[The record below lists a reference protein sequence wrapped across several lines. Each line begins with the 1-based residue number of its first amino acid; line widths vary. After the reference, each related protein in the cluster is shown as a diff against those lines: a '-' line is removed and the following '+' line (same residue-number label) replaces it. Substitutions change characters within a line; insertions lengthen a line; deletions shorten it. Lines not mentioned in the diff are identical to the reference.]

1 MKVPFSYLDR
11 QFRSAVSNEPK
22 QVLDLILDDIKEFVQ
37 TGDFTLGKKGDEFE
51 KKFASFVGTKH
62 TIGVNSGTDALFLS
76 LKALGIGRDD
86 EVITCAETFIA
97 TANAIAAT
105 GAKPV
110 FVDANDEFTIDVD
123 LIEDAITERTKA
135 IMPVWYTGNA
145 PDMDTILSIASKHN
159 LIVFE
164 DSCTAINASYK
175 NKHAGLFGITGAFS
189 FHPLKNLNV
198 WSDGGV
204 IITDDDS
211 LNERL
216 RMLRNYGL
224 KSRDEVEIF
233 GYNSR
238 LDTLQAVVALRML
251 DDVRSYTDRR
261 IMIANIY
268 DRAFSQ
274 VPQINIP
281 PRHEHIRHVYHLYM
295 IRVDNRDNLLKYCVD
310 RGIEAKIHYP
320 IPLPY
325 QKCASYL
332 GYRPGD
338 FPKTERDCKTIITL
352 PAHPYLTDDEVNYTI
367 ETILSFYK

>member
-159 LIVFE
+159 LIVQEFR
-164 DSCTAINASYK
+164 S
-175 NKHAGLFGITGAFS
+175 
-189 FHPLKNLNV
+189 P
-198 WSDGGV
+198 
-204 IITDDDS
+204 
-211 LNERL
+211 
-216 RMLRNYGL
+216 
-224 KSRDEVEIF
+224 IF
-233 GYNSR
+233 IGR
-238 LDTLQAVVALRML
+238 E
-251 DDVRSYTDRR
+251 
-261 IMIANIY
+261 
-268 DRAFSQ
+268 F
-274 VPQINIP
+274 
-281 PRHEHIRHVYHLYM
+281 
-295 IRVDNRDNLLKYCVD
+295 
-310 RGIEAKIHYP
+310 
-320 IPLPY
+320 
-325 QKCASYL
+325 
-332 GYRPGD
+332 
-338 FPKTERDCKTIITL
+338 
-352 PAHPYLTDDEVNYTI
+352 
-367 ETILSFYK
+367 